1 MNVLITGSSSGFGRI
16 TAEVLAESGH
26 HVFATMRN
34 IDTKNAEAARGMAQ
48 WGEEKGH
55 AVTVSEMDVTSET
68 SVRSA
73 VDEILSSEGHID
85 VVVNNAGVGTCGLL
99 ETFTIKQTQA
109 LFDVNTFGPMRV
121 NRAVLPSMRKRKSGL
136 LLHITSA
143 AGRLYFPT
151 LSIYSATK
159 YALEALSE
167 SYAEELA
174 TFNIDSVSIE
184 PGAFPTNMGP
194 NALLP
199 DDTDRL
205 EGYGEVAELPD
216 RLNAFFGR
224 VMSGSELP
232 DPREVAN
239 TIRTIIDTPSGDRPI
254 RVVVGEIATKGIDEL
269 NRITT
274 RFQREYT
281 ASFEF

>member
-73 VDEILSSEGHID
+73 VDAILSSEGHID